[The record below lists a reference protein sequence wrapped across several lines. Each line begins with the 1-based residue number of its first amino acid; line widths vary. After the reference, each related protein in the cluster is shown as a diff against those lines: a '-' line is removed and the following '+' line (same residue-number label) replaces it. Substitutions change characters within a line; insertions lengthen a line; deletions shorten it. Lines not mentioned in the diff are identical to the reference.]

1 MPDMISAI
9 LIGRGQRSSADR
21 WLPRGVRDVRYI
33 DRDRNG
39 VPERAT
45 FFDRAGRIAQV
56 WLDINRDGRAD
67 RVQFYQNGRLVR
79 VASR

>member
-1 MPDMISAI
+1 MIAAVMRS
-9 LIGRGQRSSADR
+9 RGQRSSADQ
-21 WLPRGVRDVRYI
+21 WLTRDVRDVRFL

-45 FFDRAGRIAQV
+45 FLNTAGRVAQV
-56 WLDINRDGRAD
+56 WLDNNRDGRAD
-67 RVQFYQNGRLVR
+67 LVQYYQNGRLQR